1 MNDIA
6 RHLLRAL
13 AFLAVEALL
22 LDRVPPLHRFLS
34 PSIYLLYLLWLPFR
48 LGRLPLLGIGFLY
61 GLILDMFTHTPGL
74 HASACT
80 LAAFLRPYLI
90 QVLMPRLDEDLG
102 RTEPSTGSM
111 GAFPYA
117 TYLALMTLAHQGWL
131 LFLEWLDLG
140 DAGYFAIKVVTT
152 SALSLTLMAVTEAVF
167 RNRGLEGR
175 TGG

>member
-6 RHLLRAL
+6 RQLLRAL

-22 LDRVPPLHRFLS
+22 LDRVPPVHRFLS
-34 PSIYLLYLLWLPFR
+34 PSIYLLFLLWLPFR

-61 GLILDMFTHTPGL
+61 GLLLDMFTHTPGL

-90 QVLMPRLDEDLG
+90 QVLMPRLDEDSG
-102 RTEPSTGSM
+102 RTEPSSGSM
-111 GAFPYA
+111 GTFPYA
-117 TYLALMTLAHQGWL
+117 TYLALMTLVHQGWL

-140 DAGYFAIKVVTT
+140 DAGYFAVKVITT
-152 SALSLTLMAVTEAVF
+152 SALSLILMTVTEAVF

-175 TGG
+175 T

>member
-6 RHLLRAL
+6 RQLLRAL

-22 LDRVPPLHRFLS
+22 LERVPPVHRFLS
-34 PSIYLLYLLWLPFR
+34 PSLYMLFMLWLPFR
-48 LGRLPLLGIGFLY
+48 YGRLSLMGIGFLY
-61 GLILDMFTHTPGL
+61 GLVLDMFTHTPGL

-80 LAAFLRPYLI
+80 LVAFLRHYLI
-90 QVLMPRLDEDLG
+90 QVLMPRLDEDSG
-102 RTEPSTGSM
+102 RTEPSYGSM

-117 TYLALMTLAHQGWL
+117 TYLALMTVVHQGWL

-140 DAGYFAIKVVTT
+140 DAGYFVIKVLTT
-152 SALSLTLMAVTEAVF
+152 SALSLALMAVTEAVF

-175 TGG
+175 T